1 MKLYISITYGQG
13 EKEITKHFNLS
24 KSIFFC
30 FDLKMPIL
38 QKPWFV
44 KFVTIMTIHIC
55 SKYPTDI
62 YEKDTC

>member
-1 MKLYISITYGQG
+1 MVK
-13 EKEITKHFNLS
+13 EKKKPQNTLIYQKVS
-24 KSIFFC
+24 YS

-44 KFVTIMTIHIC
+44 KFVTVMTIHIC
-55 SKYPTDI
+55 SKYPIDI